1 MIQLTPA
8 GPGSALSEVQGIPV
22 EFTMH
27 SRAKRKMLSFRQAAR
42 GEAARY
48 ASLKK
53 GVAMDIGVIIALSAL
68 GLSTLLVVLLGV
80 VAGVSAVVGIGS
92 PHESE

>member
-1 MIQLTPA
+1 MHTRAESQMLPLRQPA
-8 GPGSALSEVQGIPV
+8 RG
-22 EFTMH
+22 T
-27 SRAKRKMLSFRQAAR
+27 AAR
-42 GEAARY
+42 A
-48 ASLKK
+48 ASLEK
-53 GVAMDIGVIIALSAL
+53 GVTMDIGVIIALSAL